1 MVPASDEIVTSW
13 MPLMF
18 PARVSTP
25 HAAGA
30 AHPAQWGG
38 QTVYPRTQAAPISRP
53 VVLFGNGGE
62 AAGPIPFTVDPDD
75 PLVQPCAGS
84 APLALTRRFCAQP

>member
-1 MVPASDEIVTSW
+1 MVPPSDEIVTSW

-30 AHPAQWGG
+30 ANPAHWGG
-38 QTVYPRTQAAPISRP
+38 PVVYPRTQAAPISRS
-53 VVLFGNGGE
+53 VALFDHGGE

-75 PLVQPCAGS
+75 PLVPPCAGS
-84 APLALTRRFCAQP
+84 VPLALARRCCIQS

>member
-1 MVPASDEIVTSW
+1 
-13 MPLMF
+13 MF

-30 AHPAQWGG
+30 AIPAQWGG
-38 QTVYPRTQAAPISRP
+38 PTVYPRTQAAPITRS
-53 VVLFGNGGE
+53 VALFGNGDE

-75 PLVQPCAGS
+75 PLVPPCAGS
-84 APLALTRRFCAQP
+84 APLVLARRLCIQ